1 MFFRRPSCLERRPHF
16 TRKRACSMKLSFQTA
31 GPDGARTLLVKT
43 SVSPDAYQ
51 DLTQRLL
58 SVQELQ
64 AQQVAFLTPPQG
76 DGVVRLETA
85 AGALS
90 GDLLRQAGLSFAVSR
105 GIRREKKFPVE
116 AQSVPAPLLV
126 HANPLTG
133 QVTVDLPPPQAQGT
147 RSLFGQQASVLHFPG
162 LSYVICQGSA
172 LPPDP
177 ELRTLLSQLAR
188 EWEIPGAGVLFWN
201 PQEDF
206 MRSAV
211 YLPKTDTLLQ
221 PPCCSTAAAAMAAWH
236 ARRQEG
242 LHKRT
247 IRQPGGPLQT
257 TVAIQGGSLR
267 RLSVGGPVTLGPAY
281 EIAF

>member
-1 MFFRRPSCLERRPHF
+1 MFFRRPSCLERRSHF

-90 GDLLRQAGLSFAVSR
+90 GDLLRQAGLAFAVSR

-162 LSYVICQGSA
+162 L
-172 LPPDP
+172 
-177 ELRTLLSQLAR
+177 
-188 EWEIPGAGVLFWN
+188 
-201 PQEDF
+201 
-206 MRSAV
+206 
-211 YLPKTDTLLQ
+211 
-221 PPCCSTAAAAMAAWH
+221 
-236 ARRQEG
+236 
-242 LHKRT
+242 
-247 IRQPGGPLQT
+247 
-257 TVAIQGGSLR
+257 
-267 RLSVGGPVTLGPAY
+267 
-281 EIAF
+281 

>member
-1 MFFRRPSCLERRPHF
+1 
-16 TRKRACSMKLSFQTA
+16 MKLSFQTA

-116 AQSVPAPLLV
+116 A
-126 HANPLTG
+126 

-247 IRQPGGPLQT
+247 IRQPGGTLQT

>member
-1 MFFRRPSCLERRPHF
+1 M
-16 TRKRACSMKLSFQTA
+16 
-31 GPDGARTLLVKT
+31 
-43 SVSPDAYQ
+43 
-51 DLTQRLL
+51 
-58 SVQELQ
+58 
-64 AQQVAFLTPPQG
+64 
-76 DGVVRLETA
+76 
-85 AGALS
+85 
-90 GDLLRQAGLSFAVSR
+90 
-105 GIRREKKFPVE
+105 
-116 AQSVPAPLLV
+116 
-126 HANPLTG
+126 
-133 QVTVDLPPPQAQGT
+133 TVDLPPPQAQGT

-177 ELRTLLSQLAR
+177 ELRTLLSQLAW

-247 IRQPGGPLQT
+247 IRQPGGTLQT

>member
-1 MFFRRPSCLERRPHF
+1 M
-16 TRKRACSMKLSFQTA
+16 
-31 GPDGARTLLVKT
+31 
-43 SVSPDAYQ
+43 
-51 DLTQRLL
+51 
-58 SVQELQ
+58 
-64 AQQVAFLTPPQG
+64 
-76 DGVVRLETA
+76 
-85 AGALS
+85 
-90 GDLLRQAGLSFAVSR
+90 
-105 GIRREKKFPVE
+105 E
-116 AQSVPAPLLV
+116 AQSVPAPRLV

-172 LPPDP
+172 LPPAA
-177 ELRTLLSQLAR
+177 ELQTVLSQLAR

-211 YLPKTDTLLQ
+211 YLPKTDTLFQ

-247 IRQPGGPLQT
+247 IRQPGGTLQT
-257 TVAIQGGSLR
+257 TVAIQGGSLH

>member
-90 GDLLRQAGLSFAVSR
+90 GDLLRQAGLAFAVSR

-188 EWEIPGAGVLFWN
+188 EW
-201 PQEDF
+201 
-206 MRSAV
+206 
-211 YLPKTDTLLQ
+211 
-221 PPCCSTAAAAMAAWH
+221 
-236 ARRQEG
+236 
-242 LHKRT
+242 
-247 IRQPGGPLQT
+247 
-257 TVAIQGGSLR
+257 
-267 RLSVGGPVTLGPAY
+267 
-281 EIAF
+281 

>member
-1 MFFRRPSCLERRPHF
+1 
-16 TRKRACSMKLSFQTA
+16 MKLSFQTA

-90 GDLLRQAGLSFAVSR
+90 GDLLRQAGLAFAVSR

-126 HANPLTG
+126 HANPLTRPG
-133 QVTVDLPPPQAQGT
+133 DRGPAPTPGPRHSFPVRPAGLRTPLPGPLLCHLPGKRPPP
-147 RSLFGQQASVLHFPG
+147 
-162 LSYVICQGSA
+162 
-172 LPPDP
+172 
-177 ELRTLLSQLAR
+177 
-188 EWEIPGAGVLFWN
+188 
-201 PQEDF
+201 
-206 MRSAV
+206 
-211 YLPKTDTLLQ
+211 
-221 PPCCSTAAAAMAAWH
+221 
-236 ARRQEG
+236 
-242 LHKRT
+242 
-247 IRQPGGPLQT
+247 
-257 TVAIQGGSLR
+257 
-267 RLSVGGPVTLGPAY
+267 
-281 EIAF
+281 

>member
-1 MFFRRPSCLERRPHF
+1 MFFRRPSCLERRSHF

-90 GDLLRQAGLSFAVSR
+90 GDLLRQAGLAFAVSR

-126 HANPLTG
+126 HANPLKIG
-133 QVTVDLPPPQAQGT
+133 RAHV
-147 RSLFGQQASVLHFPG
+147 
-162 LSYVICQGSA
+162 
-172 LPPDP
+172 
-177 ELRTLLSQLAR
+177 
-188 EWEIPGAGVLFWN
+188 
-201 PQEDF
+201 
-206 MRSAV
+206 
-211 YLPKTDTLLQ
+211 
-221 PPCCSTAAAAMAAWH
+221 
-236 ARRQEG
+236 
-242 LHKRT
+242 
-247 IRQPGGPLQT
+247 
-257 TVAIQGGSLR
+257 
-267 RLSVGGPVTLGPAY
+267 
-281 EIAF
+281 

>member
-1 MFFRRPSCLERRPHF
+1 
-16 TRKRACSMKLSFQTA
+16 MKLSFQTA

-90 GDLLRQAGLSFAVSR
+90 GDLLRQAGLAFAVSR

-188 EWEIPGAGVLFWN
+188 GMGDSRRRRSVLE

-247 IRQPGGPLQT
+247 IRQPGGTLQT

>member
-90 GDLLRQAGLSFAVSR
+90 GTYSA
-105 GIRREKKFPVE
+105 K
-116 AQSVPAPLLV
+116 PACPS
-126 HANPLTG
+126 P
-133 QVTVDLPPPQAQGT
+133 
-147 RSLFGQQASVLHFPG
+147 
-162 LSYVICQGSA
+162 
-172 LPPDP
+172 
-177 ELRTLLSQLAR
+177 
-188 EWEIPGAGVLFWN
+188 
-201 PQEDF
+201 
-206 MRSAV
+206 
-211 YLPKTDTLLQ
+211 
-221 PPCCSTAAAAMAAWH
+221 
-236 ARRQEG
+236 
-242 LHKRT
+242 
-247 IRQPGGPLQT
+247 
-257 TVAIQGGSLR
+257 
-267 RLSVGGPVTLGPAY
+267 
-281 EIAF
+281 

>member
-1 MFFRRPSCLERRPHF
+1 
-16 TRKRACSMKLSFQTA
+16 MKLSFQTA

-90 GDLLRQAGLSFAVSR
+90 GDLLRQAGLAFAVSR

-147 RSLFGQQASVLHFPG
+147 RSLFGQQASVLNFPG

-177 ELRTLLSQLAR
+177 ELRTLLPSWPGNGDSRRRRSVLEPPGGLHAFCGLPAKHRHPSPAPVLLHCCGRYGRLAR
-188 EWEIPGAGVLFWN
+188 TPAGG
-201 PQEDF
+201 
-206 MRSAV
+206 
-211 YLPKTDTLLQ
+211 
-221 PPCCSTAAAAMAAWH
+221 TA
-236 ARRQEG
+236 
-242 LHKRT
+242 
-247 IRQPGGPLQT
+247 
-257 TVAIQGGSLR
+257 
-267 RLSVGGPVTLGPAY
+267 
-281 EIAF
+281 

>member
-1 MFFRRPSCLERRPHF
+1 
-16 TRKRACSMKLSFQTA
+16 MKLSFQTA

-90 GDLLRQAGLSFAVSR
+90 GDLLRQAGLAFAVSR

-116 AQSVPAPLLV
+116 ARCPPPLV
-126 HANPLTG
+126 HANPHRPGDRPAPTPG
-133 QVTVDLPPPQAQGT
+133 P
-147 RSLFGQQASVLHFPG
+147 RHCSLFGQQASVLHFPG

-172 LPPDP
+172 
-177 ELRTLLSQLAR
+177 
-188 EWEIPGAGVLFWN
+188 IP
-201 PQEDF
+201 
-206 MRSAV
+206 
-211 YLPKTDTLLQ
+211 TDT
-221 PPCCSTAAAAMAAWH
+221 
-236 ARRQEG
+236 
-242 LHKRT
+242 
-247 IRQPGGPLQT
+247 
-257 TVAIQGGSLR
+257 
-267 RLSVGGPVTLGPAY
+267 
-281 EIAF
+281 